1 MDVAARIARV
11 KREIAHVAKG
21 STRLVTVAST
31 APCKANA
38 TIAINRQNTKYSNGR
53 AMANSHAHCC
63 VYKCKRYYLSILM
76 FEFR

>member
-21 STRLVTVAST
+21 STRLVTVVST

-38 TIAINRQNTKYSNGR
+38 TIAINRQNTKYSKGR
-53 AMANSHAHCC
+53 AMANSRALCC